1 MISSHSQPSL
11 SFQQPFNLSDKH
23 VDIHFLHMVLP
34 SSSNCPCINIY
45 STSWPHELL
54 EPSLQAGPRVMSIP
68 HDDVLLP
75 FVRSLQIE
83 VDFASLT
90 SFFVVSARDIALE
103 KGL

>member
-1 MISSHSQPSL
+1 
-11 SFQQPFNLSDKH
+11 
-23 VDIHFLHMVLP
+23 
-34 SSSNCPCINIY
+34 
-45 STSWPHELL
+45 
-54 EPSLQAGPRVMSIP
+54 MSIP

-90 SFFVVSARDIALE
+90 SFFVVSARDIGLE